1 MLRIRNPQ
9 DFGAAAVFIAIGVA
23 GLYFASDLAFG
34 TSSRMG
40 PGYFPVLLCACIL
53 LIGIIVG
60 IRSLSIAG
68 PAVERIPLRPI
79 AVIVLCIISFG
90 LLIERAGVAI
100 TAAALIL
107 LASYAR
113 PGAKL
118 GESLALAA
126 AMVAFVIAVFVI
138 ALGQPL
144 PLLWSR

>member
-1 MLRIRNPQ
+1 MFRIRSPQ

-34 TSSRMG
+34 TASRMG
-40 PGYFPVLLCACIL
+40 PGYFPVLLSGCIL

-60 IRSLSIAG
+60 VRSLSIAG
-68 PAVERIPLRPI
+68 PPIERIPLRPI
-79 AVIVLCIISFG
+79 AVIVLCIVGFG
-90 LLIERAGVAI
+90 LLIDRAGVAI
-100 TAAALIL
+100 TAAALVL

-118 GESLALAA
+118 VQSLALAA
-126 AMVAFVIAVFVI
+126 AMVVFVLAVFVY

-144 PLLWSR
+144 PVLWSR